1 MFSALLDAN
10 NHRQTPSTNSLEDD
24 STAAPRAFKE
34 EGTPEGL
41 LSSATSLS
49 KLTIDTE
56 EDEVEEEEE
65 GDNAV
70 SAISTR
76 WSNIVTLYVRM
87 MTHFRPP
94 LRILSK
100 REEKTPT
107 YQLTLP
113 PLPSPTRGLS
123 LRTRQTL
130 LPSTAATARKRTSML
145 KCRTSA

>member
-56 EDEVEEEEE
+56 EDEVEEEER
-65 GDNAV
+65 DNDV
-70 SAISTR
+70 SAIFTHQSI
-76 WSNIVTLYVRM
+76 SN
-87 MTHFRPP
+87 
-94 LRILSK
+94 
-100 REEKTPT
+100 
-107 YQLTLP
+107 
-113 PLPSPTRGLS
+113 
-123 LRTRQTL
+123 
-130 LPSTAATARKRTSML
+130 L
-145 KCRTSA
+145 KKGK